1 MTHTKEH
8 SKLVVGISEI
18 PFDLLVEP
26 PLTQREKEILSNIR
40 SLDKVIASDLHISYR
55 TVVNHWV
62 SIRKKTG
69 LRSKTELAL
78 HQKQLIN

>member
-1 MTHTKEH
+1 MTQTREH

-18 PFDLLVEP
+18 PFDLLVDP
-26 PLTQREKEILSNIR
+26 PLTQREREILSNIR

-69 LRSKTELAL
+69 LKSKTELAY